1 MYAKVENNVIVKANS
16 SLASFNRAAPSWSA
30 EQLAANGIY
39 EVVYDNTNLKNNR
52 FYNNGAES
60 FTFANDTVTASY
72 TLAAGKALDD
82 VNEVDE
88 EGNALLDNDGVQV
101 VTSGLKTNEKN
112 KIKFQANSLL
122 QSSDWY
128 VVRHAETATEIPANI
143 ATYRTAVR
151 TKANEMETAIDGAA
165 TIEAVEALF
174 TYINTGTE
182 ANPVYA
188 RPLGEWP
195 KL

>member
-39 EVVYDNTNLKNNR
+39 EVVYDHSNLKDSR
-52 FYNNGAES
+52 FYINGAES
-60 FTFANDTVTASY
+60 FDFANDTVTASHGSA
-72 TLAAGKALDD
+72 TGKALDD

-88 EGNALLDNDGVQV
+88 DGNALLDDDGVQM
-101 VTSGLKTNEKN
+101 VTSGLKSNEKN
-112 KIKFQANSLL
+112 KIKVQAAGQL
-122 QSSDWY
+122 QSTDWY
-128 VVRHAETATEIPANI
+128 IVRHAEATTAIPADVS
-143 ATYRTAVR
+143 TFRTAIR
-151 TKANEMETAIDGAA
+151 TKSNEIETSIDGAS
-165 TIEAVEALF
+165 TVEALEALF
-174 TYINTGTE
+174 TYTTG
-182 ANPVYA
+182 ADDVVS

>member
-16 SLASFNRAAPSWSA
+16 SLASFNKAAPSWSA

-39 EVVYDNTNLKNNR
+39 EVVYDNTNLKDSR
-52 FYNNGAES
+52 FYINGAES

-101 VTSGLKTNEKN
+101 VTSGVKTNEKN
-112 KIKFQANSLL
+112 QIKAQAASQLK
-122 QSSDWY
+122 STDWY
-128 VVRHAETATEIPANI
+128 VVRNAESETAIPANVS
-143 ATYRTAVR
+143 TYRAAIR
-151 TKANEMETAIDGAA
+151 TKSNEMETAINGAA
-165 TIEAVEALF
+165 SVEALEALF
-174 TYINTGTE
+174 TYTTG
-182 ANPVYA
+182 ADDVSS

-195 KL
+195 RL

>member
-39 EVVYDNTNLKNNR
+39 EVVYDNTNLKDDR
-52 FYNNGAES
+52 FYINGAES
-60 FTFANDTVTASY
+60 FTFASDTVTASY
-72 TLAAGKALDD
+72 TAAVGKTLDD
-82 VNEVDE
+82 VNAVDE
-88 EGNALLDNDGVQV
+88 DDNAILDDDGVQL

-112 KIKFQANSLL
+112 KIKAQAASLL
-122 QSSDWY
+122 QSTDWY
-128 VVRHAETATEIPANI
+128 VVRHAESETAIPANVS
-143 ATYRTAVR
+143 TYRTAVR
-151 TKANEMETAIDGAA
+151 TKSNEIETAIDGAA
-165 TIEAVEALF
+165 SAEALEALF
-174 TYINTGTE
+174 TYTTGADDVTS
-182 ANPVYA
+182 

>member
-39 EVVYDNTNLKNNR
+39 EVVYNNSNLKDER
-52 FYNNGAES
+52 FYINGAES

-72 TLAAGKALDD
+72 TAAVGKALDD
-82 VNEVDE
+82 VNATDE
-88 EGNALLDNDGVQV
+88 NDVELDPV
-101 VTSGLKTNEKN
+101 VVISGLKTNEKN
-112 KIKFQANSLL
+112 QIKAQAASLL
-122 QSSDWY
+122 QSTDWY
-128 VVRHAETATEIPANI
+128 VIRHAESETAIPANVSTFR
-143 ATYRTAVR
+143 AAVR
-151 TKANEMETAIDGAA
+151 TKSNEMETAIDGAA
-165 TIEAVEALF
+165 SAEALEALF
-174 TYINTGTE
+174 TYTTGADDVTS
-182 ANPVYA
+182 

>member
-1 MYAKVENNVIVKANS
+1 MYAKVENNVVVKVNS

-39 EVVYDNTNLKNNR
+39 EVVYDNTNLKDNR
-52 FYNNGAES
+52 FYINGAES

-72 TLAAGKALDD
+72 TVAVGKALDD

-88 EGNALLDNDGVQV
+88 DGNALLDNDGVQV
-101 VTSGLKTNEKN
+101 VTPGLKTNEKN
-112 KIKFQANSLL
+112 QIKAQAAGLL
-122 QSSDWY
+122 QSTDWY
-128 VVRHAETATEIPANI
+128 VVRNAESSTAIPTNVS
-143 ATYRTAVR
+143 TYRTAIR
-151 TKANEMETAIDGAA
+151 TKSGEMETAIDGAA
-165 TIEAVEALF
+165 SAEALEALF
-174 TYINTGTE
+174 TYTAGADDVTS
-182 ANPVYA
+182 

>member
-39 EVVYDNTNLKNNR
+39 EVVYDNTNLKDDR
-52 FYNNGAES
+52 FYINGAES

-72 TLAAGKALDD
+72 TAAVGKALDD

-88 EGNALLDNDGVQV
+88 DGNALLNDGVQV
-101 VTSGLKTNEKN
+101 VTPGLKTNEKN
-112 KIKFQANSLL
+112 QIKAQAAGLL
-122 QSSDWY
+122 QSTDWY
-128 VVRHAETATEIPANI
+128 VVRHAEATTAIPANVS
-143 ATYRTAVR
+143 TFRTVVR
-151 TKANEMETAIDGAA
+151 TKSNEMETAIDGAA
-165 TIEAVEALF
+165 SAEALEALF
-174 TYINTGTE
+174 TYTTGADDVTS
-182 ANPVYA
+182 

>member
-52 FYNNGAES
+52 FYINGAES

-82 VNEVDE
+82 VNATDE
-88 EGNALLDNDGVQV
+88 EGVELDPVVVISGVK
-101 VTSGLKTNEKN
+101 SIEKN
-112 KIKFQANSLL
+112 QIKSQANSLL

-128 VVRHAETATEIPANI
+128 VVRHAEIRNCNSSK
-143 ATYRTAVR
+143 YS
-151 TKANEMETAIDGAA
+151 N
-165 TIEAVEALF
+165 L
-174 TYINTGTE
+174 
-182 ANPVYA
+182 
-188 RPLGEWP
+188 
-195 KL
+195 

>member
-39 EVVYDNTNLKNNR
+39 EVVYDLSNLKDSR
-52 FYNNGAES
+52 FYINGAES

-72 TLAAGKALDD
+72 TAAVGKALDD

-88 EGNALLDNDGVQV
+88 NGDALLDDDGVQV

-112 KIKFQANSLL
+112 QIKAQAAGLL
-122 QSSDWY
+122 QSTDWY
-128 VVRHAETATEIPANI
+128 VVRNAESSTAIPANVS
-143 ATYRTAVR
+143 TFRTAVR
-151 TKANEMETAIDGAA
+151 TKSNEIETAIDGAA
-165 TIEAVEALF
+165 SVEAVEALF
-174 TYINTGTE
+174 TYTTGADDVTS
-182 ANPVYA
+182 

>member
-1 MYAKVENNVIVKANS
+1 MYAKIENNVVVKVNS

-39 EVVYDNTNLKNNR
+39 EVVYDNSNLKNDR
-52 FYNNGAES
+52 FYINGAES

-72 TLAAGKALDD
+72 AVAVGKTLDD

-88 EGNALLDNDGVQV
+88 DGNAILDNNDVQV
-101 VTSGLKTNEKN
+101 VTPGLKTNEKN
-112 KIKFQANSLL
+112 QIKAQAAGRL
-122 QSSDWY
+122 QSTDWY
-128 VVRHAETATEIPANI
+128 VVRNVESSTAIPANVS
-143 ATYRTAVR
+143 TFRTAVR
-151 TKANEMETAIDGAA
+151 TKSNEIETSIDGAA
-165 TIEAVEALF
+165 TVEAVEALF
-174 TYINTGTE
+174 TYTAGADDVTS
-182 ANPVYA
+182 

>member
-39 EVVYDNTNLKNNR
+39 EVVYDNTNLKDNR
-52 FYNNGAES
+52 FYINGAES

-72 TLAAGKALDD
+72 TAAVGKALDD
-82 VNEVDE
+82 VNEVDKDNNPVLDDN
-88 EGNALLDNDGVQV
+88 GNQV
-101 VTSGLKTNEKN
+101 VTLGLKSNEKN
-112 KIKFQANSLL
+112 KIKAQAASLL
-122 QSSDWY
+122 QSTDWY
-128 VVRHAETATEIPANI
+128 VIRNAESSVAIPANVS
-143 ATYRTAVR
+143 TYRAAVR
-151 TKANEMETAIDGAA
+151 TKSNEMETSIDGAA
-165 TIEAVEALF
+165 TVEAVEALF
-174 TYINTGTE
+174 TYTKG
-182 ANPVYA
+182 ADDVVS

>member
-39 EVVYDNTNLKNNR
+39 EVVYDLSNLKDSR
-52 FYNNGAES
+52 FYINGAES

-72 TLAAGKALDD
+72 TAAVGKALDD

-88 EGNALLDNDGVQV
+88 NGDALLDDDGVQV

-112 KIKFQANSLL
+112 QIKAQAAGLL
-122 QSSDWY
+122 QSTDWY
-128 VVRHAETATEIPANI
+128 VVRNAESSTAIPVNVS
-143 ATYRTAVR
+143 TYRTAVR
-151 TKANEMETAIDGAA
+151 TKSNEMETAIDGAA
-165 TIEAVEALF
+165 SAEALEALF
-174 TYINTGTE
+174 TYTTG
-182 ANPVYA
+182 ADDVVS

>member
-16 SLASFNRAAPSWSA
+16 SLASFNKAAPGWSTA
-30 EQLAANGIY
+30 QLEANGIY
-39 EVVYDNTNLKNNR
+39 EVVYDNTNLKDYR

-72 TLAAGKALDD
+72 TVAVGKTLDD

-88 EGNALLDNDGVQV
+88 EGNALLDDDGVQL

-112 KIKFQANSLL
+112 QIKAQAANLL
-122 QSSDWY
+122 QSTDWY
-128 VVRHAETATEIPANI
+128 VVRHAESETAIPANVS
-143 ATYRTAVR
+143 TYRTAVR
-151 TKANEMETAIDGAA
+151 TKSNEIETSIDGAA
-165 TIEAVEALF
+165 TVEAVEALF
-174 TYINTGTE
+174 TYTTG
-182 ANPVYA
+182 ADDVVS